1 MVAALRRHPAGN
13 VILVFLLAQA
23 VCIAGA
29 LLFPDR
35 FFYLSSANISAL
47 LDSIPILGIVAL
59 GVAVLMISGEFD
71 LSVGSVLV
79 FTALVMGELYDWG
92 LNPWLA
98 ALIALGIG
106 GLIGFLNGWLVLTLK
121 LPSFIVT
128 LGGMLFWK
136 GMALFISGA
145 RQIKFDP
152 DGLFGTLAYSKF
164 WVIPSTFLWFTLLAI
179 VFHVVMQHRRFG
191 NHVFAVGGNADA
203 ANAIGINVRR
213 VKYAAFALCGL
224 TAALAGILSSARLG
238 SISPTQGA
246 NYELDAIAAC
256 VVGGIALT
264 GGRGSIVAVFLGVI
278 LINMIRD
285 VLLLV
290 GAPGFYLSVFIGAL
304 IVLAAALN
312 QAFRPQN

>member
-1 MVAALRRHPAGN
+1 MLSSIRQLPAGN
-13 VILVFLLAQA
+13 AIIVFVLSQILLIGA
-23 VCIAGA
+23 A

-35 FFYLSSANISAL
+35 FYYLTAANISAL
-47 LDSIPILGIVAL
+47 LDAIPILGIIAL
-59 GVAVLMISGEFD
+59 GVAFLMISGEFD

-79 FTALVMGELYDWG
+79 FTALSMGELYDMG
-92 LNPWLA
+92 LNPWLGALLAIVIGA
-98 ALIALGIG
+98 AIG
-106 GLIGFLNGWLVLTLK
+106 LLNGWLVMKLR

-145 RQIKFDP
+145 RQIPFNP
-152 DGLFGTLAYSKF
+152 EGLFGTLAYSKIGI
-164 WVIPSTFLWFTLLAI
+164 VPTTFIWFCLFAI
-179 VFHVVMQHRRFG
+179 IFHIVLQHRRFG
-191 NHVFAVGGNADA
+191 NHIYAVGGNEHA
-203 ANAIGINVRR
+203 ANAIGINVAR
-213 VKYAAFALCGL
+213 VKYACFAICGA
-224 TAALAGILSSARLG
+224 TAAFAGILSSARLG
-238 SISPTQGA
+238 SISPTQGS

-278 LINMIRD
+278 FINLIRD

-290 GAPGFYLSVFIGAL
+290 GAPGFYLQVFVGAL

-312 QAFRPQN
+312 QAFISEK

>member
-1 MVAALRRHPAGN
+1 MIAKLRRHPAGN
-13 VILVFLLAQA
+13 VIIVFLLAQA
-23 VCIAGA
+23 LCIAA
-29 LLFPDR
+29 SVLFPAS
-35 FFYLSSANISAL
+35 FFYLTSANMSAL

-79 FTALVMGELYDWG
+79 FTALVMGELYDAG
-92 LNPWLA
+92 VTPWLG
-98 ALIALGIG
+98 ALIAIVVG
-106 GLIGFLNGWLVLTLK
+106 GLIGLLNGWLVLTLK

-145 RQIKFDP
+145 RQIKFAP
-152 DGLFGTLAYSKF
+152 EGLFGDLAYSKF
-164 WVIPSTFLWFTLLAI
+164 WVVPSTFLWFTLLAV
-179 VFHVVMQHRRFG
+179 VFHIVLQHRRFG
-191 NHVFAVGGNADA
+191 NHVFAVGGNAGA

-213 VKYAAFALCGL
+213 VKYAAFTLCGM
-224 TAALAGILSSARLG
+224 TAAFAGILSSARLG

-290 GAPGFYLSVFIGAL
+290 GAPGFYLSVFVGAL
-304 IVLAAALN
+304 IVAAAALN